1 LADVLFVSL
10 GSTAGLRE
18 ADAQFAASLERA
30 GVAVALVAAR
40 PPREVRTLMLTD
52 YLWARAARVAAHEGL
67 RTAKPRTVLYSSIT
81 AALLWPRRGAIR
93 FDALA
98 RANRLGHDG
107 WWQRPLERRRLAQS
121 SLLLPWSEASL
132 GKLRTATPTVVIGPA
147 IEPSGPAQAER
158 DIAAITYAADPKKK
172 GLDAILA
179 AWQRARRDGEELV
192 VAGLE
197 RLPSGQG
204 VRSVGLLPHSEY
216 RSLLRRARVYLTAPR
231 REDHGI
237 AQLEA
242 LADGCMLVTTLAS
255 APYHALARA
264 RPLDPRLVT
273 DDLAAAIRAALDDP
287 RGDYG
292 ARVALALARFAQR
305 RVDEVIEREVLP
317 ALLGSASA
325 APAAAPTR
333 AYWPRSRR

>member
-1 LADVLFVSL
+1 VSL

-30 GVAVALVAAR
+30 GVTVALVAAR

-52 YLWARAARVAAHEGL
+52 YLWARAARVAALEGL
-67 RTAKPRTVLYSSIT
+67 RTTTPGTVIYSSTT

-98 RANRLGHDG
+98 HANRLGHDG
-107 WWQRPLERRRLAQS
+107 WWQRPLEHRRLAQA
-121 SLLLPWSEASL
+121 SLLLPWSESSL
-132 GKLRTATPTVVIGPA
+132 GKLRTLTPMVVIGPA
-147 IEPSGPAQAER
+147 IEPSRPEQAQR
-158 DIAAITYAADPKKK
+158 DIAAITYAADPQKK

-197 RLPSGQG
+197 RLPPSVRG
-204 VRSVGLLPHSEY
+204 VRCVGLLPRSEY

-242 LADGCMLVTTLAS
+242 LADGCMLVTTP
-255 APYHALARA
+255 APGPYAALELARE
-264 RPLDPRLVT
+264 LDPRLVT
-273 DDLAAAIRAALDDP
+273 DDLAGAIRVALDDP

-292 ARVALALARFAQR
+292 ARAAVALARFSQR

-317 ALLGSASA
+317 LLLESASA
-325 APAAAPTR
+325 VPAAAPTR